1 MVDEVAR
8 AYLKELNVLYVE
20 DNAETQDEIAF
31 FLKKRVKT
39 LFIASNGLDG
49 LQYMDAN
56 KVDIVVSDIQM
67 PYLNGIEM
75 AQKIKESEPD
85 LPIIFI
91 TAFNDPF
98 YLKKAKEIGVLNY
111 IQKPTDLMELF
122 MALGSIAKKLHN
134 KKSDNA

>member
-1 MVDEVAR
+1 MIDEAAK
-8 AYLKELNVLYVE
+8 AYLKELSVLYVE
-20 DNAETQDEIAF
+20 DNVETQDEIAF
-31 FLKKRVKT
+31 FLQKRVKN

-49 LQYMDAN
+49 LQCFDTN
-56 KVDIVVSDIQM
+56 KIDIIVSDIQM

-75 AQKIKESEPD
+75 AQKIKESAPE

-98 YLKKAKEIGVLNY
+98 YLQKAKEIGVLNY

-122 MALGSIAKKLHN
+122 MALSSIAKKLQT
-134 KKSDNA
+134 KKNDDA